1 MNDVLPKPFTKEGLL
16 NMLEKHLAHLKK
28 MPDTLDMVPNTA
40 STIAHNS
47 NAHSIKDEG
56 SQGNSPSTISNWN
69 SPNQFTGISPTSS
82 AHYMPSVNAAA
93 YGIDQGQMQYQ
104 QPTTPIGG
112 PPRGVG
118 HRRQASDMS
127 PVDDIGSDSKR
138 PRIYATT
145 NAAVHQMR
153 RGPPG

>member
-47 NAHSIKDEG
+47 TAHSIKDEASPG
-56 SQGNSPSTISNWN
+56 QSPSTISNWH
-69 SPNQFTGISPTSS
+69 SPGQFIGMSPTTSG
-82 AHYMPSVNAAA
+82 HYMPPVNAGGYAM
-93 YGIDQGQMQYQ
+93 DQNQMQYQ
-104 QPTTPIGG
+104 QPTTPLGV

-127 PVDDIGSDSKR
+127 PVDDLGNEPKR
-138 PRIYATT
+138 ARMYATT
-145 NAAVHQMR
+145 NAAMNQMR
-153 RGPPG
+153 RGQPG